1 LKPDK
6 RAYTSI
12 VPDIIRP
19 VATTTKLKHPPECPG
34 INTNAIWQS
43 SRQRG
48 TPTVVYP
55 FAMEFFHICIYS
67 CTHGQIFPCW
77 GSIIG
82 SAFVSKSAKSKLKLQ
97 EEKPSLA
104 WKICDS
110 KLRSYASITWAKI
123 DSEQREFQTEIPWL
137 LIFAT
142 SLDKAFLSC
151 FASDARLETCNPNHP
166 IYASLNALITE
177 QRKIKQKKK
186 FNKIW
191 FCLHSVQNSL

>member
-1 LKPDK
+1 MQFGKAWDNAVLLPL
-6 RAYTSI
+6 YIHLQWNSFSS
-12 VPDIIRP
+12 VFIR
-19 VATTTKLKHPPECPG
+19 VHTDT
-34 INTNAIWQS
+34 
-43 SRQRG
+43 
-48 TPTVVYP
+48 
-55 FAMEFFHICIYS
+55 YS
-67 CTHGQIFPCW
+67 LAED
-77 GSIIG
+77 SIIG

-104 WKICDS
+104 WKICDC
-110 KLRSYASITWAKI
+110 KLRSYASITWERA
-123 DSEQREFQTEIPWL
+123 FQTEIPWL

-191 FCLHSVQNSL
+191 LCHSVQNSL